1 MSDKP
6 RRSRRRWSVEEKRQI
21 VSQTLVPGSSVS
33 GVARRYDV
41 NANMVFKWIRDP
53 RFNVGRDEPDF
64 LPVEVSSGTLP
75 LVRSRPDDRCR
86 IKITLSNGH
95 RLEIDG
101 GFDAEAIILLARGLS
116 G

>member
-6 RRSRRRWSVEEKRQI
+6 RRTRRRWSHEEKRRI
-21 VSQTLVPGSSVS
+21 VAQTLVPGSSVS
-33 GVARRYDV
+33 QVARRYDV
-41 NANMVFKWIRDP
+41 NATMVFKWIRDP
-53 RFNVGRDEPDF
+53 RFNIGCNEPDF

-86 IKITLSNGH
+86 IKITLANGH